1 VLFITFYSFAD
12 EFSTQRVHGSI
23 NEAARHTIC
32 SYAERVGEFTL
43 TDDVRCGEVTLSPS
57 VFLCLAQLQNP
68 LKPLFPNLRRL
79 RIINAHYSLDYLR
92 LFLSPSLDTIEFIG
106 LGESCRATLLSFLS
120 AAVVEVPN
128 LSTLILGPG
137 RLSRDVVDACLG
149 FSRLKRL
156 ELADVIFEADY
167 QLLKDVGRLE
177 HLETFIIDA
186 QGVGYAPSQALIQ
199 AEEEERARA
208 IAEEEHRHQKIE
220 EEEQE
225 RRRKFE
231 EEVEERRRKGA
242 LPRVKGKC
250 WMCGKQFKKGMRTQC
265 SSCSS
270 GILEQ
275 EKYMQELDDERCR
288 MIEYETRKEV
298 EERMKAEEEEKKR
311 CEEAAEEQKRCEAA
325 VAEYEKRKEEEDL
338 YWSEAESK
346 YQESVEEDER
356 MVNTDREGVDVSA
369 TSRIP
374 EADDDGIT
382 QASIDRQEDSELR
395 PKFPKLLNLTVRGST
410 EMMQDVVE
418 LITSE
423 SVVLL
428 CLDIVPAQSS
438 PLSSIAIQRFVGT
451 VNSALRRWASSI
463 AYVTLSGLPN
473 VASKLPDKTVE
484 ALVYLP
490 HLESLELN
498 GWDVTSNIADY
509 FCSRLWDIGISKLKV
524 LHLSDDSSAISIPLP
539 GLDSIAKACP
549 NLLTL
554 RCRLENLLGVP
565 NHSSYGSKLLSH
577 SLETLTVG
585 DSNQLL
591 DFKAMLKVARYI
603 DNLFPKVKDIK
614 PLEGTAQNPEQ
625 WRHIEE
631 LVKFRQSG
639 WLDRI
644 HP

>member
-1 VLFITFYSFAD
+1 M
-12 EFSTQRVHGSI
+12 
-23 NEAARHTIC
+23 
-32 SYAERVGEFTL
+32 GEFTL
-43 TDDVRCGEVTLSPS
+43 TDDVGCGEVTLSPS

-92 LFLSPSLDTIEFIG
+92 LFLSPSLDIMEVVG

-137 RLSRDVVDACLG
+137 RLSHDVVDACLG

-156 ELADVIFEADY
+156 ELADVISEVDY

-177 HLETFIIDA
+177 YLETFIIDA
-186 QGVGYAPSQALIQ
+186 QGVGYTPSQALIQ
-199 AEEEERARA
+199 AEEDERARA
-208 IAEEEHRHQKIE
+208 IAEEEHRHQQFE

-250 WMCGKQFKKGMRTQC
+250 WMCGKQFKKGTRRTQC

-298 EERMKAEEEEKKR
+298 EERIRDAEEEEKKN
-311 CEEAAEEQKRCEAA
+311 CEEAEEEQKRCEAA
-325 VAEYEKRKEEEDL
+325 VTESERRKEEEDL

-346 YQESVEEDER
+346 YQESAEEDER
-356 MVNTDREGVDVSA
+356 KDNTDGLEASA
-369 TSRIP
+369 TLNFP
-374 EADDDGIT
+374 EADNGSVT
-382 QASIDRQEDSELR
+382 QPSTDRQEDSDLR
-395 PKFPKLLNLTVRGST
+395 PKFPKLLNITVRGST
-410 EMMQDVVE
+410 EMTQDVVE

-428 CLDIVPAQSS
+428 CLDMVPAQSS
-438 PLSSIAIQRFVGT
+438 PSSSIAIPRFLGT
-451 VNSALRRWASSI
+451 VNSALRRWANTI
-463 AYVTLSGLPN
+463 AHVTLSGLPS

-490 HLESLELN
+490 HLDYLELN
-498 GWDVTSNIADY
+498 GWDVTSNIADH

-524 LHLSDDSSAISIPLP
+524 LHLSDDSSAISIPLS

-554 RCRLENLLGVP
+554 RCRLDNLLGVP
-565 NHSSYGSKLLSH
+565 NHSFYGSKLLSH

-585 DSNQLL
+585 DSNLPL

-603 DNLFPKVKDIK
+603 DNLFPKVKSIK
-614 PLEGTAQNPEQ
+614 PLEGAAQNPEQ
-625 WRHIEE
+625 WEHIEE

-644 HP
+644 RP